1 MNSGKLKILHLT
13 SVFEVGGQQRLI
25 SDLVRYDSSFN
36 VHYLAIL
43 RRSTEALAFFEKEI
57 QVLFYEGL
65 SDNEII
71 DRLKNFVAEN
81 SIDILLA
88 HNRHTWDVA
97 TEVRKYFPE
106 VSVYMIAHSL
116 DGKRYNES
124 DSERELKIR
133 SNITFTEKLI
143 CTSDFV
149 KEEHLK
155 LIPEQ
160 KEKIIRIYNG
170 VEVFRSQ
177 AYSLR
182 KSIRNSFGM
191 NDDSILLGM
200 VARFAKIKNQEFL
213 IEAISDLIKTCE
225 KSFKLLIIGD
235 GPERE
240 HLLLKT
246 RELAIDDYVIIKEN
260 NFSINNY
267 YEAFDI
273 FVNCSLFESCS
284 LAILEAMS
292 HALPV
297 IASDV
302 GGNGEIVLN
311 DKTGFLFP
319 LNNKKEFV
327 EKLKML
333 LYDQKLRT
341 KFGNNGRD
349 NIIEKFDIQNTV
361 QEYQWLFNSCREQIV
376 EKAREVRKELL

>member
-213 IEAISDLIKTCE
+213 IEAISDLIKTGE

>member
-200 VARFAKIKNQEFL
+200 VARLAKIKNQEFL

-235 GPERE
+235 GPERK

-260 NFSINNY
+260 NFSISNY

>member
-200 VARFAKIKNQEFL
+200 VARLAKIKNQEFL
-213 IEAISDLIKTCE
+213 IEAISDLIKTGE

>member
-71 DRLKNFVAEN
+71 ARLKNFVAEN

-200 VARFAKIKNQEFL
+200 VARLAKIKNQEFL

>member
-1 MNSGKLKILHLT
+1 MNSGKLKILYLI

-71 DRLKNFVAEN
+71 ARLKNFVAEN
-81 SIDILLA
+81 SINILLA

-106 VSVYMIAHSL
+106 VRVYVIAHSL

-124 DSERELKIR
+124 DSEREFKIK
-133 SNITFTEKLI
+133 SNIALTDKII
-143 CTSDFV
+143 CTSSYLK
-149 KEEHLK
+149 KEYLK
-155 LIPEQ
+155 LLPEE
-160 KEKIIRIYNG
+160 KEKIIKIYNG
-170 VEVFRSQ
+170 VELPTLQ
-177 AYSLR
+177 ADSLR

-213 IEAISDLIKTCE
+213 IEAISDLIKTGE

-246 RELAIDDYVIIKEN
+246 RELAIDDYVIIK
-260 NFSINNY
+260 
-267 YEAFDI
+267 
-273 FVNCSLFESCS
+273 
-284 LAILEAMS
+284 
-292 HALPV
+292 
-297 IASDV
+297 
-302 GGNGEIVLN
+302 
-311 DKTGFLFP
+311 
-319 LNNKKEFV
+319 
-327 EKLKML
+327 
-333 LYDQKLRT
+333 
-341 KFGNNGRD
+341 
-349 NIIEKFDIQNTV
+349 
-361 QEYQWLFNSCREQIV
+361 
-376 EKAREVRKELL
+376 

>member
-1 MNSGKLKILHLT
+1 
-13 SVFEVGGQQRLI
+13 
-25 SDLVRYDSSFN
+25 
-36 VHYLAIL
+36 
-43 RRSTEALAFFEKEI
+43 
-57 QVLFYEGL
+57 
-65 SDNEII
+65 
-71 DRLKNFVAEN
+71 
-81 SIDILLA
+81 
-88 HNRHTWDVA
+88 
-97 TEVRKYFPE
+97 
-106 VSVYMIAHSL
+106 MIAHSL

-124 DSERELKIR
+124 DSEREFKIK
-133 SNITFTEKLI
+133 SNIALTDKII
-143 CTSDFV
+143 CTSSYLK
-149 KEEHLK
+149 KEYLK
-155 LIPEQ
+155 LLPEE
-160 KEKIIRIYNG
+160 KEKIIKIYNG
-170 VEVFRSQ
+170 VELPTLQ
-177 AYSLR
+177 ADSLR